1 MSIRQS
7 PQPTERAQAA
17 RSANAQQAT
26 GPATPEGKARSKMNA
41 LKDGDY
47 ARDFRQAIKLQGDDV
62 GAFDGLYHAL
72 LDHYQPEPPETAFQ
86 VADLAKL
93 RWQLQRE
100 ERRQCRILSTRL
112 AWVETCYH
120 DRAAEVN
127 DPDCPRPHCPDEG
140 LAYAEDIP
148 GRYRMAIETLD
159 KFADRVRR
167 RDFQPFRLYE
177 ESCSVYLEQLYG
189 TTGYRR
195 ERTGRAR
202 RVIELTHRC
211 LGDRE
216 CREREWPP
224 PDEQTVPELLRLIA
238 EERRQ
243 WEQDFEAFKKQYVV
257 RDPEAAYVAAHPE
270 EDEPDDQGRVAWEES
285 QRREERLRRA
295 IDRKVRLLMALERG
309 ARLALQN
316 EARLALD
323 REARL
328 AFDREAGLAGRPLE
342 RQAAER
348 SGPQDERLGPHVP
361 SEVQTEPDVLV
372 RQETA
377 AGQAG
382 VAATE
387 AAPDSAEA
395 GVSAP
400 ERASAQGEG
409 TSQPRLAGVL
419 VGRRSRLEG
428 QPKPG

>member
-1 MSIRQS
+1 
-7 PQPTERAQAA
+7 
-17 RSANAQQAT
+17 
-26 GPATPEGKARSKMNA
+26 
-41 LKDGDY
+41 
-47 ARDFRQAIKLQGDDV
+47 
-62 GAFDGLYHAL
+62 
-72 LDHYQPEPPETAFQ
+72 
-86 VADLAKL
+86 
-93 RWQLQRE
+93 E

-127 DPDCPRPHCPDEG
+127 DPDCPRPDCPDEG

-243 WEQDFEAFKKQYVV
+243 WEQDFEAFKTEYMV

-328 AFDREAGLAGRPLE
+328 AFDRETGLAAQREPGSVSGRETGLAGRPLE

-348 SGPQDERLGPHVP
+348 SGPQDEGLGSRVP
-361 SEVQTEPDVLV
+361 SEVQTEPEVPT
-372 RQETA
+372 RQESA
-377 AGQAG
+377 AGQAS

-387 AAPDSAEA
+387 ADSAEA
-395 GVSAP
+395 RVSAS
-400 ERASAQGEG
+400 ERASGQGDG
-409 TSQPRLAGVL
+409 KVATAPRESARAAAKPARRATQAGAPRKATKD
-419 VGRRSRLEG
+419 G
-428 QPKPG
+428 